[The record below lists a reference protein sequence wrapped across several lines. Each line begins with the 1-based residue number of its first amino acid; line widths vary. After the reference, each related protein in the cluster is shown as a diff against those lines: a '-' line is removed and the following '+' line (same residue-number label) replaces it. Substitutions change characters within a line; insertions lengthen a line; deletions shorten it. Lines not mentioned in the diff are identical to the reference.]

1 MRVTRQYDCR
11 YITCMVASYSHSAII
26 HQCLILVGCTCLLA
40 IRSVCRNEAT
50 ERHLQSPKHL
60 KNYTNRVSFLSQRD
74 QYIWSENQ
82 VKELTNGH
90 RKIEIVVM
98 SCDLSCVRQLLLG
111 VGTRA
116 PDNFYPPHNIEQH
129 RLEMEVAMTNHPAPR
144 VPDGFVQM
152 ATFTCQDCTVFHSVC
167 LDSGVCKSG
176 VQPRNRHTVS
186 MRILQL

>member
-1 MRVTRQYDCR
+1 M
-11 YITCMVASYSHSAII
+11 
-26 HQCLILVGCTCLLA
+26 LA
-40 IRSVCRNEAT
+40 IRSVCRKEAT
-50 ERHLQSPKHL
+50 EAHLQSPGHL
-60 KNYTNRVSFLSQRD
+60 KNYTNRVSFLSLRE

-111 VGTRA
+111 VGSRA
-116 PDNFYPPHNIEQH
+116 PDHFYSPHNVEQH
-129 RLEMEVAMTNHPAPR
+129 RMELEVALSNHPAPR
-144 VPDGFVQM
+144 EPDGFVQM

>member
-1 MRVTRQYDCR
+1 MPG
-11 YITCMVASYSHSAII
+11 I

-90 RKIEIVVM
+90 RKVEIVVM

-116 PDNFYPPHNIEQH
+116 PDNFYPPHNIQQH

-167 LDSGVCKSG
+167 LDCRVCKSG
-176 VQPRNRHTVS
+176 VRPRNRHTVS